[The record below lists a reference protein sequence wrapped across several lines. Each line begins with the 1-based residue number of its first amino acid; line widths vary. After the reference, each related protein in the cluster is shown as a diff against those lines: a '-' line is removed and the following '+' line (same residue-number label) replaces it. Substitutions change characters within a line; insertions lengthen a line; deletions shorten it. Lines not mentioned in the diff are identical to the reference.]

1 MKREEI
7 EILRTPPHSIEA
19 EQSVIG
25 AILLDNAVMDRIE
38 SLAETDFY
46 NEGHRLIFEAA
57 RTIWISGQSFDAV
70 TISERLRE
78 IGKLDAAGGL
88 PYIGAIVNAVPSAIN
103 AARYAEIVRDR
114 AVLRKLAGV
123 GATIAESA
131 FNPMG
136 KRSIDLLNEASAS
149 LGALTDKGHTGGV
162 ISLGAAV
169 VATLDRVQDPSK
181 IRLLNVM
188 PTDGI
193 AARVGR
199 CAPGNLVIV
208 GARPKMG
215 KTAFANQCALMTARR
230 GMRAAFFSLEMTSDE
245 LAQRALSSW
254 SSVPQ
259 SDIREGKVDAN
270 IDALTNAMCRLD
282 ALPIEIDDTPG
293 LHVDQLRARARAM
306 HRRNALS
313 LIVVDYLTLLRGEG
327 QNRTQ
332 EIGYISRAL
341 KNLAKELQCVVLC
354 LAQLNRKLEERTN
367 KRPMMSDLRDSG
379 EIEQDADL
387 ILFLYRDEVY
397 DQKTQAKGVLEVI
410 VGANRHGMAST
421 AYAQTEYEYS
431 RIQDLPSSWQPPIQA
446 PPATARSRFS
456 DGQF

>member
-1 MKREEI
+1 MSPEA
-7 EILRTPPHSIEA
+7 LRVPPHSIEA

-25 AILLDNAVMDRIE
+25 ALLIDNTVMDRVE
-38 SLAETDFY
+38 PLSGDEFY
-46 NEGHRLIFEAA
+46 NEGHRLIFESA
-57 RTIWISGQSFDAV
+57 RAMWVAGHEFDAV
-70 TISERLRE
+70 TVSERLRE
-78 IGKLDAAGGL
+78 AGKLEFVGGL
-88 PYIGAIVNAVPSAIN
+88 AYIGALANAVPTSAN
-103 AARYAEIVRDR
+103 AYRYAEIVRDR
-114 AVLRKLAGV
+114 AVQRRLAAV
-123 GATIAESA
+123 GTSIAESA
-131 FNPMG
+131 FNPNG
-136 KRSIDLLNEASAS
+136 KRSVELLNEAAAS
-149 LGALTDKGHTGGV
+149 LGALTDAGNTGGV
-162 ISLGAAV
+162 TTLGRAV
-169 VATLDRVQDPSK
+169 AATLDRVQDQSK

-193 AARVGR
+193 AARVGH

-215 KTAFANQCALMTARR
+215 KTVFAIQSALMTARR
-230 GMRAAFFSLEMTSDE
+230 GMRAAIFSLEMTSDE
-245 LAQRALSSW
+245 LAQRALSAW

-259 SDIREGKVDAN
+259 GDIRSGN
-270 IDALTNAMCRLD
+270 IGSNAPALTNAMCRLD
-282 ALPIEIDDTPG
+282 ALPLEIDDTPG

-306 HRRNALS
+306 HRRNPLS

-367 KRPMMSDLRDSG
+367 RRPIMSDLRDSG

-397 DQKTQAKGVLEVI
+397 NDATLAKGVLEVI
-410 VGANRHGMAST
+410 AGANRHGVAST
-421 AYAQTEYEYS
+421 AYARTDYEFS
-431 RIQDLPSSWQPPIQA
+431 RIHDMPIGWLPPP
-446 PPATARSRFS
+446 PTTPATGKRF
-456 DGQF
+456 QNTEF